1 MTRDVS
7 KNVMTDTGFS
17 HCLEM
22 RSSRMWLLLPQEA
35 FWAVLGKPS
44 LRTTDL
50 GTVRAWDGVDV
61 PRHRGTSAQIRGW
74 SVTDGFGHTLEGS

>member
-1 MTRDVS
+1 MA
-7 KNVMTDTGFS
+7 DTGFS

-22 RSSRMWLLLPQEA
+22 WFLQRSSQVWLLLPQEV
-35 FWAVLGKPS
+35 FWTVLGKPS

-61 PRHRGTSAQIRGW
+61 PRHQGTSA
-74 SVTDGFGHTLEGS
+74 